1 MSKFYGM
8 VCGNR
13 EAATRGGSFDSGFH
27 ASAQSYDGSVIV
39 KLRYD
44 GDKKDNGN
52 LLVTVGT
59 SDGSSCYTDWN
70 SPDFHGTFEEFKALL
85 QLARDIKDGKVSVV
99 RHRSESNKMK
109 QLKKMFS

>member
-1 MSKFYGM
+1 MSAFYGM

-13 EAATRGGSFDSGFH
+13 EAATRGGSRNSGYH

-44 GDKKDNGN
+44 GESKKDEK
-52 LLVTVGT
+52 LMVTVGT
-59 SDGSSCYTDWN
+59 NDGSSCYTDWK

-99 RHRSESNKMK
+99 RHRSKSNKMK
-109 QLKKMFS
+109 